1 MNLYTYKCALKIQ
14 SLFILIGV
22 WCIIFLAQYI
32 FDNVLVLNYLTH
44 KQNYF
49 GAIIW
54 ISLTMHFLERMEN
67 EQKLAQ
73 ITIKNLQ
80 GLQWLIW
87 IFVSALQEKIYL
99 TIK

>member
-1 MNLYTYKCALKIQ
+1 MYKCALKIQ

-22 WCIIFLAQYI
+22 WCFIFLSQYI
-32 FDNVLVLNYLTH
+32 FDKLLVLNYLSH

-54 ISLTMHFLERMEN
+54 ISLTMHFLGRMEN

-73 ITIKNLQ
+73 ITIKKCSS
-80 GLQWLIW
+80 
-87 IFVSALQEKIYL
+87 FTMVYL
-99 TIK
+99 DICQCPTRKK